1 LASESKKQVSHDT
14 YSVFYNTVGTPH
26 LDLSVSSA
34 EVRGDTATLVVNRT
48 IQFEGKRPEK
58 DQRTQQL
65 VREDSTWWVVL
76 PDETLKLSHN
86 LRNSRQR
93 QRGSP

>member
-1 LASESKKQVSHDT
+1 VSHDT

-34 EVRGDTATLVVNRT
+34 KVRGDTATLVVNRT

-58 DQRTQQL
+58 DQRTQQPMQKDGAW
-65 VREDSTWWVVL
+65 RVVL
-76 PDETLKLSHN
+76 RDETLKLFAQFAEQSTAT
-86 LRNSRQR
+86 STATAW
-93 QRGSP
+93 

>member
-1 LASESKKQVSHDT
+1 
-14 YSVFYNTVGTPH
+14 
-26 LDLSVSSA
+26 
-34 EVRGDTATLVVNRT
+34 LVVNRT